1 MTDISD
7 EEIEQKLRDF
17 FESNFQYLKE
27 TSGHAIDGYMKEKA
41 FQQVLYYWKKN
52 RALIEKIT
60 RSEVKLSLPERTTP
74 NDKIPYTIE
83 GIVDIVQE
91 KDGTWLYDLKTHDID
106 RIKANI
112 GQYKEQL
119 YVYSFIWN
127 KLQGNE
133 LDNTAVISTS
143 LPDRLQ
149 AAIRKRRPELIEL
162 ELESWQPVI
171 PIGYKE
177 EEVEAMINSFGEVVE
192 KIENSEFA
200 PPDVDVLL
208 NKPSG
213 MKSVFAVHMCRN
225 CDVRFNCSS
234 YRKYLEVS
242 KGATRNNMRKYMRPS
257 AEEQND
263 FIQGNME
270 E

>member
-1 MTDISD
+1 MSEMSD
-7 EEIEQKLRDF
+7 AEIELKLRDF

-27 TSGHAIDGYMKEKA
+27 SSGHAIDGYMKEKA

-52 RALIEKIT
+52 RKLIEKIT
-60 RSEVKLSLPERTTP
+60 RSEVKLSLPERETP

-112 GQYKEQL
+112 TQYKEQL
-119 YVYSFIWN
+119 YIYSYIWK

-133 LDNTAVISTS
+133 LDNTAVISTP
-143 LPDRLQ
+143 LPERLE
-149 AAIRKRRPELIEL
+149 AAIRKRKPELIEQ
-162 ELESWQPVI
+162 ELEAWQPII

-177 EEVEAMINSFGEVVE
+177 EEVEEMINNFGEVVE
-192 KIENSEFA
+192 KIEKSEFC
-200 PPDVDVLL
+200 PPDIDVLL
-208 NKPSG
+208 NKPAG
-213 MKSVFAVHMCRN
+213 MKSVFAVHVCRN
-225 CDVRFNCSS
+225 CDVRYSCSS

-242 KGATRNNMRKYMRPS
+242 KGATRNDMRKYMKPS
-257 AEEQND
+257 AEERD
-263 FIQGNME
+263 EFIQGNME
-270 E
+270 G